1 MWTQSTNIDI
11 QYFSTRP
18 PCTHAFVNFVSCTSD
33 IIAKT
38 LTNVN
43 TQAPEASLA
52 EVCWLGWQSNLQ
64 KEAEERLKL
73 LDVAQ
78 ERKRGK
84 VTELQKQSL
93 PEEARLADTM
103 RDMVGREVRI
113 LSEFL
118 LIKYITR
125 WEK

>member
-1 MWTQSTNIDI
+1 M
-11 QYFSTRP
+11 
-18 PCTHAFVNFVSCTSD
+18 
-33 IIAKT
+33 
-38 LTNVN
+38 
-43 TQAPEASLA
+43 
-52 EVCWLGWQSNLQ
+52 CWLGWQSDLQ
-64 KEAEERLKL
+64 KEAEEHLKL

-84 VTELQKQSL
+84 VTEIQKQSL
-93 PEEARLADTM
+93 PEVARLADTM

-113 LSEFL
+113 LSEIL